1 MRAGLDGAIL
11 SGVSRARGAS
21 RPHGVRRRDRIIEA
35 AIELFGEVGYRAAG
49 LRDIAARA
57 GITHPGL
64 LYHFGSK
71 EELLAAVLQHRD
83 EQQESMISA
92 VHMTPEAVLA
102 ALYALAEQNTA
113 EVKLV
118 EMFATLSAEAT
129 DPNHPAHEYFT
140 CRYADVRRRFTALA
154 QVLVDAGWTRP
165 GLTAEIA
172 ATNIIAL
179 MDGLQIQWLY
189 DPEAIDMVAQLD
201 CFVRSVVLVSPDL
214 IPERESVALSAAQPV
229 V

>member
-1 MRAGLDGAIL
+1 MQ
-11 SGVSRARGAS
+11 
-21 RPHGVRRRDRIIEA
+21 
-35 AIELFGEVGYRAAG
+35 FGEVGYRAAG

-71 EELLAAVLQHRD
+71 EELLAAVLKHRD
-83 EQQESMISA
+83 DQQEAMINA
-92 VHMTPEAVLA
+92 VVATPESVLA
-102 ALYALAEQNTA
+102 ALFELAEQNTA
-113 EVKLV
+113 EVKFV

-129 DPNHPAHEYFT
+129 DPSHPAHDYFQA
-140 CRYADVRRRFTALA
+140 RYADVRRRFTALA

-165 GLTAEIA
+165 GLSAEVA

-189 DPEAIDMVAQLD
+189 DPGAIDMVAQLD
-201 CFVRSVVLVSPDL
+201 CFVRSVVLKSPEL
-214 IPERESVALSAAQPV
+214 LGNRECGPMPAISVVQPAV
-229 V
+229 